1 MNMCQY
7 TEHNLDSY
15 LDKELS
21 PEQMDL
27 MNNHLNGCEQ
37 CRELV
42 EKSERIQLNLH
53 HLDQDIPIKKEKIW
67 NNIKSAS
74 GQVNHSGTNKFRW
87 IYRLSAAVVLVAL
100 GLSILL
106 IKKDSVPNRS
116 EMLSMIEQVQN
127 AYELESTYFNRLT
140 ATEPQTEQMHIIV
153 KNLQIINNAM
163 AEIETVICK
172 DPSNIALVQMFLE
185 QHQMRMELMRRV
197 ISTSQSTKGES
208 HEI

>member
-15 LDKELS
+15 LDNELS

-37 CRELV
+37 CREFV
-42 EKSERIQLNLH
+42 EKSKRIQLNLH
-53 HLDQDIPIKKEKIW
+53 HLDQDIPIEKEKIW
-67 NNIKSAS
+67 NNITSAS